1 MENINQEPVTPEE
14 AATGEALPTRD
25 ECNLGVLCQLL
36 QFAGVVFPFGS
47 LIAPLILWLL
57 KRNESA
63 FLDEIGKEVVNF
75 QISLIAYSFVCGLL
89 VFVLIGIF
97 MLAVLGTASRST
109 SAPTGAS
116 SIRLCFSDWPFS
128 ISASDSQCSS
138 C

>member
-97 MLAVLGTASRST
+97 MLAVLGIWALILIIIATKKASEGRVYRY
-109 SAPTGAS
+109 PW
-116 SIRLCFSDWPFS
+116 IFRL
-128 ISASDSQCSS
+128 IQ
-138 C
+138 